1 MSNES
6 PPAASTD
13 RLFLR
18 VEDAAR
24 LLGISRSSAYNL
36 ANRWIDTKGVE
47 GLPSIRLGRRLLVKR
62 SALEKWAESVGS

>member
-1 MSNES
+1 MSKEP

-36 ANRWIDTKGVE
+36 ANRWIDTQGVE

-62 SALEKWAESVGS
+62 AALERWAESVGS